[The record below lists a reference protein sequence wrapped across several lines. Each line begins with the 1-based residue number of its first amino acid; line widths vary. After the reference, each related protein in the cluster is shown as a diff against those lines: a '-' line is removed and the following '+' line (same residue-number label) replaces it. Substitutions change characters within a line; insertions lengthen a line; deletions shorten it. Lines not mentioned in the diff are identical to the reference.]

1 MVLHRFVA
9 SIALLAAVLVG
20 CSSDDPVTS
29 TSNVTVTCRID
40 NAVTS
45 SVGGKGPAV
54 AGDVVDSLMVTRVR
68 VLVKRLILHPSA
80 SNDSTDDRSVKNGPF
95 LLVADS
101 TGSRVVAQAQ
111 LTPGSYDKLKFEM
124 HRFSS
129 SEIPS
134 YQNDTIYRDFVT
146 GSRYSVIIDG
156 IVVRNGTRSA
166 FQYESDITSN
176 VEFSLPSFVVPQS
189 GSTTLALVFA
199 GAGAF
204 LDKGQL
210 LDPRD
215 PKNESEIDNKIK
227 AAFRLNP

>member
-1 MVLHRFVA
+1 MYLHRFVV
-9 SIALLAAVLVG
+9 SLAVATVILVG

-40 NAVTS
+40 NAITS
-45 SVGGKGPAV
+45 NVGGKGPAV
-54 AGDVVDSLMVTRVR
+54 AGDVVDSLVVTRVR

-95 LLVADS
+95 LLIADS

-134 YQNDTIYRDFVT
+134 FQTDTTYRDFVT
-146 GSRYSVIIDG
+146 DGRYSVIIEG
-156 IVVRNGTRSA
+156 NVVRNGARSA
-166 FQYESDITSN
+166 FQYTSEITSN
-176 VEFSLPSFVVPQS
+176 VEFALPSFVVPQS
-189 GSTTLALVFA
+189 GSSTLSLVFS

-215 PKNESEIDNKIK
+215 PKNESAIDNKIK

>member
-40 NAVTS
+40 NAITS

-101 TGSRVVAQAQ
+101 NGSRVVAQAQ

>member
-9 SIALLAAVLVG
+9 SLVLLAAVLVG
-20 CSSDDPVTS
+20 CSSDDPVAS

-101 TGSRVVAQAQ
+101 NGSRVVAQAQ